1 MQPAAR
7 PAVIA
12 IGASTG
18 GTRALEKLLP
28 MLPADSPAVLIVQ
41 HMPGEFTAP
50 FARRLDGLCAIEVRE
65 ARDGDRPRAGMALV
79 APGNLHL
86 TLEEDAEGYRVRTSL
101 GEPEH
106 HQRPAADVLFRSVA
120 RCAGAHAVGI
130 VLTGMGADGARGLL
144 AMREAGAHT
153 IAEDASTCVVYG
165 MPREAVRFGG
175 ACEVRALPEIARAA
189 LDALSSRARAAGGG
203 RS

>member
-1 MQPAAR
+1 MQLDAR

-28 MLPADSPAVLIVQ
+28 LLPAGSPPVLIVQ

-50 FARRLDGLCAIEVRE
+50 FARRLDGLCAIDVRE
-65 ARDGDRPRAGMALV
+65 ASDGDRLQLGTALV

-86 TLEEDAEGYRVRTSL
+86 TLEDDGAGLRVRTSL

-106 HQRPAADVLFRSVA
+106 HQRPAVDVLFRSVA
-120 RCAGAHAVGI
+120 RCAGANAVGV

-175 ACEVRALPEIARAA
+175 VCEVRALPDIARAA
-189 LDALSSRARAAGGG
+189 LDALSSRAQGPGGG